1 MASVAPSTAPAG
13 NERVV
18 LHGVNWQTYND
29 LCGNVGDLSI
39 RLTFDGSNLEIM
51 SPSRWH
57 EVCGRFFGLMIATL
71 AAELEIPIGIGGS
84 TSFRRA
90 DLQRGLEPDEC
101 YWIGNERAVREKRE
115 IDLTVD
121 PPPDLAIEIDIS
133 PSRLNRPAIYAA
145 LRVPEIWRFDGEN
158 LHVELLQA
166 DGSYHLSDTSLS
178 FAFLP
183 VHELARFL
191 ALAEQ
196 QGVSAGLRA
205 FVQWVREH
213 NFEVH

>member
-1 MASVAPSTAPAG
+1 MASVVPSTPVPA
-13 NERVV
+13 NDRFV
-18 LHGVNWQTYND
+18 LHGVSWQTYDD
-29 LCGNVGDLSI
+29 LCGNVGDHSI
-39 RLTFDGSNLEIM
+39 RLTFDGSDLEIM

-57 EVCGRFFGLMIATL
+57 EVCGRFIGQMIVTL
-71 AAELEIPIGIGGS
+71 ATELEISIGIGGS
-84 TSFRRA
+84 TTFRRA
-90 DLQRGLEPDEC
+90 DLKRGLEPDEC

-115 IDLTVD
+115 IDLAVD
-121 PPPDLAIEIDIS
+121 PPPDLAIEIDVS

-158 LHVELLQA
+158 LHIELLQD
-166 DGSYHLSDTSLS
+166 DGSYRLSDTSLS

-205 FVQWVREH
+205 FTEWVRDQK
-213 NFEVH
+213 FEV

>member
-1 MASVAPSTAPAG
+1 MANATPAIPIPA
-13 NERVV
+13 NERFV
-18 LHGVNWQTYND
+18 LHGVSWQTYDD
-29 LCGNVGDLSI
+29 LCGNVGDHPI

-57 EVCGRFFGLMIATL
+57 EVCGRFFGLMIVTL
-71 AAELEIPIGIGGS
+71 AAELDIPIGIGGS
-84 TSFRRA
+84 TTFRRA
-90 DLQRGLEPDEC
+90 DLQRGLEADEC
-101 YWIGNERAVREKRE
+101 YWISNERAVREKRE
-115 IDLTVD
+115 IDLTID
-121 PPPDLAIEIDIS
+121 PPPDLAIEIDVS

-166 DGSYHLSDTSLS
+166 DGSYHPSETSLT

-196 QGVSAGLRA
+196 QGVAAGLRA
-205 FVQWVREH
+205 FTEWVREQH
-213 NFEVH
+213 FEA